1 MFKKWLWIKA
11 SAKCI
16 NVNVNK
22 GEDHFNLMFVVHRK
36 CLSEEQKARSSWSV
50 FVSAVFSS
58 ADCCNS
64 AVCVFHLREKAVTNS
79 HQQPDWRKREDTKQI
94 WADTEPQK

>member
-1 MFKKWLWIKA
+1 MQAAQISIGSKKESFTRCLSISVKT
-11 SAKCI
+11 
-16 NVNVNK
+16 
-22 GEDHFNLMFVVHRK
+22 FNLICVIHRK

-64 AVCVFHLREKAVTNS
+64 AVCVFHLREKAVTNT
-79 HQQPDWRKREDTKQI
+79 HQ
-94 WADTEPQK
+94 